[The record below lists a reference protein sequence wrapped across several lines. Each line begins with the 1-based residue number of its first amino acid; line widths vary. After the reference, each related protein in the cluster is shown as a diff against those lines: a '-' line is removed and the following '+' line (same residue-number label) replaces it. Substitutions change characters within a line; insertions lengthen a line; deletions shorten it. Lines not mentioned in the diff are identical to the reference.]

1 MKVKKLRKKLKKGL
15 SLKSLR
21 GDLTS
26 MKRSMKKTMGNQ
38 RTRR

>member
-1 MKVKKLRKKLKKGL
+1 MKVKKLKKRLKKGL

-26 MKRSMKKTMGNQ
+26 MKRNMKEIMGNQ
-38 RTRR
+38 RAR